1 MMPSNVVTTFDES
14 KLPKL
19 YNSSMDAIT
28 KGTRDGLEIA
38 LSVGAI
44 LIVFITLVALVDS
57 LLGIINEDLSLQ
69 AILGFVFAPI
79 CWLMGIPWEAVS
91 YTHLT
96 LPTIYSV

>member
-1 MMPSNVVTTFDES
+1 MIRRPPRSTPTTSSAASDVYKRQIYSNIMMPSNEVTTFDES

-44 LIVFITLVALVDS
+44 LIVFITLVA
-57 LLGIINEDLSLQ
+57 
-69 AILGFVFAPI
+69 
-79 CWLMGIPWEAVS
+79 
-91 YTHLT
+91 
-96 LPTIYSV
+96 